1 MYNCITLQLSVS
13 LKLCQNKKL
22 KVKEVLYH
30 KKEMN
35 DKLDYFKIRN
45 FLKDSIK
52 SEMQVVEL
60 EKRIATSIFDKG
72 LVAGI

>member
-1 MYNCITLQLSVS
+1 
-13 LKLCQNKKL
+13 
-22 KVKEVLYH
+22 
-30 KKEMN
+30 MN

-60 EKRIATSIFDKG
+60 EKRIGTSIFDKG

>member
-1 MYNCITLQLSVS
+1 
-13 LKLCQNKKL
+13 
-22 KVKEVLYH
+22 
-30 KKEMN
+30 MN